1 MKTIHVAAAVIVDQ
15 GRIFT
20 ACRGYGEFKGC
31 WEFPGGK
38 IEKDETPEDALQ
50 REIKEE
56 LAADIQIDRFLG
68 TVDYDYPHFHL
79 TMECYLCHVA
89 GGPLTI
95 LEHSAFR
102 WVKKEELENM
112 DWLGTDRIVVEWV
125 KQLPILSVDRK
136 RRE

>member
-1 MKTIHVAAAVIVDQ
+1 MKTIYVAAAVIVDQ

-38 IEKDETPEDALQ
+38 IEKDEKLEDALQ

-56 LAADIQIDRFLG
+56 LAADITVDQFLG
-68 TVDYDYPHFHL
+68 TVDYDYPDFHL

-89 GGPLTI
+89 GGTLTI

-112 DWLGTDRIVVEWV
+112 DWLGADGIVVEWV
-125 KQLPILSVDRK
+125 NKLPILL
-136 RRE
+136 